1 MGHLAA
7 AWYGVDTEIKYLE
20 FVVLFL
26 ISVGSDEWVVPAFLT
41 VTEVACWEEPARLVA
56 WQV

>member
-7 AWYGVDTEIKYLE
+7 VWYGVDTEIKYLE

-26 ISVGSDEWVVPAFLT
+26 ISVVSDEWVVYL
-41 VTEVACWEEPARLVA
+41 RSS
-56 WQV
+56 Q